1 MIRLFRNAALSAA
14 AVGALLAAPAQA
26 ASLMLGTYPDKLF
39 TIDDQTGQV
48 QDKIQLETGLPVSLR
63 LSTDQKKIFATT
75 ITQSG
80 VIVLDAA
87 TRKILTQFALNTPT
101 ERYRF
106 NGGAP
111 DPTGRYFYTT
121 LLRFDKLADRWKV
134 SKQMFAVIDIQ
145 QKKIVRTADLT
156 PEDDALSGGYR
167 APMMVSPDGK
177 TLYIFKDKALVVDT
191 ASLKV
196 VDRLDLQK
204 PEATGYEGLSFQG
217 GVESLQ
223 MTNANEMVSLFVAS
237 DPWVHNKV
245 FGLGTFDLNH
255 RKFSFTPIGPV
266 TTAIT
271 GLELTPDGKTAYTV
285 VTNGNIGNK
294 RCEFWKFEMPSAKL
308 QDKVEFPCR
317 SRFQF
322 GMSADGK
329 KLYIYGASYDI
340 EVYDAA
346 TMKYEKTWDLA
357 ADATMAGMLILK

>member
-1 MIRLFRNAALSAA
+1 M
-14 AVGALLAAPAQA
+14 
-26 ASLMLGTYPDKLF
+26 
-39 TIDDQTGQV
+39 
-48 QDKIQLETGLPVSLR
+48 
-63 LSTDQKKIFATT
+63 
-75 ITQSG
+75 
-80 VIVLDAA
+80 
-87 TRKILTQFALNTPT
+87 
-101 ERYRF
+101 
-106 NGGAP
+106 
-111 DPTGRYFYTT
+111 
-121 LLRFDKLADRWKV
+121 
-134 SKQMFAVIDIQ
+134 
-145 QKKIVRTADLT
+145 
-156 PEDDALSGGYR
+156 
-167 APMMVSPDGK
+167 
-177 TLYIFKDKALVVDT
+177 
-191 ASLKV
+191 
-196 VDRLDLQK
+196 
-204 PEATGYEGLSFQG
+204 
-217 GVESLQ
+217 
-223 MTNANEMVSLFVAS
+223 
-237 DPWVHNKV
+237 HNKV

-308 QDKVEFPCR
+308 EDKVEFPCR